1 MDLHYRQEITV
12 GALVLVGVLIFVLGG
27 MWLSGKELGGGDEKV
42 LVQFQDVGT
51 LKVGTPVRVS
61 GVQVGTVQE
70 IRLETVDSV
79 LVRLNIERKHRLP
92 LRKDARAEIAPVGLI
107 GDVEIDF
114 NPGTGAEALPPD
126 YRIRG
131 TAARGIMDP
140 TGPLLTETQTT
151 LKALQQM
158 ASQQLSEDI
167 HGTLTSLQRLANT
180 YSNTRSGPV
189 KDISNTMESLQALS
203 ARIDST
209 LQSPSVD
216 QAFVA
221 VDSMSV
227 KMGRLT
233 EQFAVT
239 GARLDSLLSRIN
251 RGEGSLGLLATDTA
265 MYAQLTGLSA
275 SLRAF
280 VDDLR
285 RNPGKINV
293 QVKVF

>member
-12 GALVLVGVLIFVLGG
+12 GALVLAGVLIFVLGG
-27 MWLSGKELGGGDEKV
+27 MWLSSKDLGGGAEKI
-42 LVQFQDVGT
+42 LVKFEDVGT

-61 GVQVGTVQE
+61 GVQVGSVQE
-70 IRLETVDSV
+70 IELVAV
-79 LVRLNIERKHRLP
+79 GNVVVRLNIERKHSLP
-92 LRKDARAEIAPVGLI
+92 IRDDARAEIAPVGLI
-107 GDVEIDF
+107 GDVEVDF
-114 NPGTGAEALPPD
+114 DPGRSAQQLAASDT
-126 YRIRG
+126 IKG
-131 TAARGIMDP
+131 TVAGGFMDP
-140 TGPLLTETQTT
+140 AGPLLTETQAT
-151 LKALQQM
+151 LKALQRI
-158 ASQQLSEDI
+158 ASEQLSDDI
-167 HGTLTSLQRLANT
+167 HGTLVSLQRLANT

-189 KDISNTMESLQALS
+189 AEITTTMGSLQALS

-239 GARLDSLLSRIN
+239 GSRLDSLLSRIN

-293 QVKVF
+293 QVKLF

>member
-27 MWLSGKELGGGDEKV
+27 MWLSGKELGGGEEKV
-42 LVQFQDVGT
+42 LVTFEDVGT

-61 GVQVGTVQE
+61 GVQVGSVQE
-70 IRLETVDSV
+70 IKLVRVGTVV
-79 LVRLNIERKHRLP
+79 VRLNIERKHNLP
-92 LRKDARAEIAPVGLI
+92 IQDDARAEIAPVGLI
-107 GDVEIDF
+107 GDVEVDF
-114 NPGTGAEALPPD
+114 NPGSSPTQLAVTD
-126 YRIRG
+126 TIRG
-131 TAARGIMDP
+131 TVATGIMDP
-140 TGPLLTETQTT
+140 AGPLLTETQAT
-151 LKALQQM
+151 LKALQRM
-158 ASQQLSEDI
+158 ASKQLSEDI

-189 KDISNTMESLQALS
+189 RDISNTMESLQALS

-227 KMGRLT
+227 KLGRLT
-233 EQFAVT
+233 EQFAMT
-239 GARLDSLLSRIN
+239 GSRLDSLLSRIN

-293 QVKVF
+293 QVKLF

>member
-27 MWLSGKELGGGDEKV
+27 MWLSGKPLFGGDQEV
-42 LVQFQDVGT
+42 LVLFNDVGT
-51 LKVGTPVRVS
+51 LKPGSKVRVS
-61 GVQVGTVQE
+61 GVEKGSVKE
-70 IRLETVDSV
+70 IELLAVDRV
-79 LVRLNIERKHRLP
+79 LVSLDISKTLP
-92 LRKDARAEIAPVGLI
+92 LHQDATAQIVAIGLV
-107 GDVEIDF
+107 GDVQINF
-114 NPGTGAEALPPD
+114 NPGTAPD
-126 YRIRG
+126 PLTATDTLRG
-131 TAARGIMDP
+131 TVAQGLMDP
-140 TGPLLTETQTT
+140 EGPLLTETQAT
-151 LKALQQM
+151 LRALQQI
-158 ASQQLSEDI
+158 ASKQLSEDI

-189 KDISNTMESLQALS
+189 AEITTTMGSLQALS

-293 QVKVF
+293 QVKLF

>member
-27 MWLSGKELGGGDEKV
+27 MWLSGKELGGGDERV

-70 IRLETVDSV
+70 IELETVDSV

-92 LRKDARAEIAPVGLI
+92 LRKNATAEIAPVGLI

-114 NPGTGAEALPPD
+114 NPGHGSEALPPD
-126 YRIRG
+126 FRIRG
-131 TAARGIMDP
+131 TAARGLMDP
-140 TGPLLTETQTT
+140 AGPLLTETQNT

-158 ASQQLSEDI
+158 ASKQLSEDI

-189 KDISNTMESLQALS
+189 RDISNTMESLQALS

-293 QVKVF
+293 QVKLF

>member
-1 MDLHYRQEITV
+1 
-12 GALVLVGVLIFVLGG
+12 
-27 MWLSGKELGGGDEKV
+27 
-42 LVQFQDVGT
+42 
-51 LKVGTPVRVS
+51 
-61 GVQVGTVQE
+61 
-70 IRLETVDSV
+70 
-79 LVRLNIERKHRLP
+79 
-92 LRKDARAEIAPVGLI
+92 
-107 GDVEIDF
+107 
-114 NPGTGAEALPPD
+114 
-126 YRIRG
+126 
-131 TAARGIMDP
+131 
-140 TGPLLTETQTT
+140 
-151 LKALQQM
+151 M

-189 KDISNTMESLQALS
+189 RDISNTMESLQALS

-293 QVKVF
+293 QVKLF